1 MPRVAQGGGSLK
13 ALCLANIAANMD
25 KLWCKHFMQR
35 YYGQGHFLY
44 ILGPFDE
51 LPPALTGLLWG
62 HLKARRMLRKH
73 HLYLLISPYASSL
86 DFSSSDA
93 DLTTMLLLAGQRCF
107 NLRHLDLSSCKLPKM
122 QFSETLPL
130 LTGLVSLNLSRSSV
144 TDTLLS
150 IVGLYCPLLTSLD
163 LSYCTQLTD
172 AGLLTLFLEQDAEGN
187 AVAGRFGV
195 CTRLSKLLVAGS
207 QGVTAAGAAA
217 VLLHLPE
224 LQVFDFQGTAA
235 VVTRLAATHGLA
247 GLRLRVLHTSPEEEQ
262 DLPAV
267 LALCPDL
274 QHLHLVTF
282 PGLAEDTSLLALL
295 DTRELRELRV
305 CNEPGALSLPVASH
319 LAPVLQAHGATLAS
333 LALAE
338 VREVPVARLAALCPA
353 LLHLSLQWNEAY
365 VWDGAPATAFPC
377 LLTAEVTC
385 REEGEPTDQVPPE
398 HLAAVLLSPHLH
410 TLRLSHTSTLT
421 DHLTSEVLASGALSS
436 LKSLQLGRCDEVTL
450 EGLAQLL
457 HSHNPLEE
465 ARFAMCEQVTLS
477 DFQDYQRKV
486 KRRGWSLQLAWS

>member
-1 MPRVAQGGGSLK
+1 MPRVDQGEASLK
-13 ALCLANIAANMD
+13 ALCLTNIAANLD
-25 KLWCKHFMQR
+25 KLWCRHFLQR

-44 ILGPFDE
+44 ILGPFDD
-51 LPPALTGLLWG
+51 LPPALVALLWG

-93 DLTTMLLLAGQRCF
+93 DLSTMLLLAGQRCF
-107 NLRHLDLSSCKLPKM
+107 HLRHLDLSSCKLPKT

-130 LTGLVSLNLSRSSV
+130 LTGLTSLSLARSSV

-150 IVGLYCPLLTSLD
+150 IVGLYCPLLASLD

-172 AGLLTLFLEQDAEGN
+172 GGLLTLFLEQDAEGN
-187 AVAGRFGV
+187 RIAGRFGV
-195 CTRLSKLLVAGS
+195 CRRLSKLLVAGS
-207 QGVTAAGAAA
+207 QGVTAEGAAA
-217 VLLHLPE
+217 ALLHLPE

-235 VVTRLAATHGLA
+235 VVTRLAATRGL
-247 GLRLRVLHTSPEEEQ
+247 GKLRLRVLHTSPEEEQ

-282 PGLAEDTSLLALL
+282 PGLREDTSLLALL
-295 DTRELRELRV
+295 DTRELREVRV
-305 CNEPGALSLPVASH
+305 CNEPGSLSLPVASH

-338 VREVPVARLAALCPA
+338 VREVPVGRLATLCPA
-353 LLHLSLQWNEAY
+353 LRHLALQWNEGY
-365 VWDGAPATAFPC
+365 IWDGAPAAAFPR
-377 LLTAEVTC
+377 LLTAEVAC
-385 REEGEPTDQVPPE
+385 REEEPTDQVPPE

-410 TLRLSHTSTLT
+410 TLHLSHTSTLT
-421 DHLTSEVLASGALSS
+421 DQLTSEVLASGALTA
-436 LKSLQLGRCDEVTL
+436 LKSLQLSRCDEVTL
-450 EGLAQLL
+450 DGLAQLL
-457 HSHNPLEE
+457 LAHNPLEV
-465 ARFAMCEQVTLS
+465 ARFARCEQVTLA

-486 KRRGWSLQLAWS
+486 KRRGWSVQLAWS